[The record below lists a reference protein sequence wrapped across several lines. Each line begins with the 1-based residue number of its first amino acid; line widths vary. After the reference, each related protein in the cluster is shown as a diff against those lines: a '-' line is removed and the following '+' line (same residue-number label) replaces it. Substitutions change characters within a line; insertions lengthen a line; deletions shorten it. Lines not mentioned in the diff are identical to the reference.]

1 MGLNLDF
8 FEKKQKNLSYIEPFN
23 LENEK
28 ELFNMVFGLNTT
40 KKITKTKK
48 NLKSKSKSKPKDKTS
63 KLK

>member
-28 ELFNMVFGLNTT
+28 YIFNMVFGISDEKPKRKQSKKRTLTKNNS
-40 KKITKTKK
+40 KKINNSK
-48 NLKSKSKSKPKDKTS
+48 N
-63 KLK
+63 